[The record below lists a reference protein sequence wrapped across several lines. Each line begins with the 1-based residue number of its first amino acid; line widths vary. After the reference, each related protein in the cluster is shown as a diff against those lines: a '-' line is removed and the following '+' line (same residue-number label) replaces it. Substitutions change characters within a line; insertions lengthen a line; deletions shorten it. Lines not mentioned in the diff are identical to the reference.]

1 MFKYDAVGIDLCNN
15 NLLRMPRHPLDTPL
29 DPWVRCPND
38 ATHWM
43 PRSRYARHMSKCDL
57 KHADLAAK
65 RRRAAGY
72 DGLAMQEEII
82 RQSLYQHLQRG
93 VEAARQTRDQL
104 RQSLACAEASVHHA
118 ERASQFARM
127 WCNLAGEE
135 GAAAEARS
143 TPVTVPKNPDAECWD

>member
-1 MFKYDAVGIDLCNN
+1 
-15 NLLRMPRHPLDTPL
+15 
-29 DPWVRCPND
+29 
-38 ATHWM
+38 M
-43 PRSRYARHMSKCDL
+43 PRSRYARHLSKCNI

-72 DGLAMQEEII
+72 DGQVLAMQEEII

-104 RQSLACAEASVHHA
+104 RQSLACAEESVHHA

-135 GAAAEARS
+135 GAAAEPRS
-143 TPVTVPKNPDAECWD
+143 TPVQVPVDPDAECWD